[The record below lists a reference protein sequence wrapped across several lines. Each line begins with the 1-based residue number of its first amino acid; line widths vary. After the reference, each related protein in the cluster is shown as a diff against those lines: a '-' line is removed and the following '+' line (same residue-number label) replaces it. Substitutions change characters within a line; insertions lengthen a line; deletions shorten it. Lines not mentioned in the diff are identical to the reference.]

1 MKIIRKNLKAL
12 LLVLGL
18 TVTGMSWAQVISLS
32 GRVTDA
38 DTGEPLPGVTVV
50 VKGTT
55 NGTITSSAGIYN
67 LSVEKGATLQF
78 SYIGYKAIEQVVGES
93 PTINVA
99 LHTDLEQLEEV
110 VVIGYG
116 QVKKKDATGSV
127 TAVSSDD
134 FNKGAITSPQ
144 DLIIG
149 KTAGVIITSGDGA
162 PGSAATI
169 RIRGGSSMSASN
181 DPLIVIDGVPVDND
195 GISGMSNPLASINP
209 NDIES
214 FTVLKDASATAI
226 YGSRASNGVILITTK
241 KGGGKFKVSY
251 NGTATVYT
259 VAKTI
264 DVLSASEYRDLVTN
278 LFGTG
283 STAYSLMGDA
293 STDWQDKIY
302 RTSFGHDHNLSV
314 SGNAGELPYRASVGY
329 TNQDGILKTSN
340 IDRTT
345 MSVSLTPILFDNH
358 LHVNLNLK
366 GVYNKTRFA
375 NTDAIGAAIQYDPT
389 HPVMD
394 ENSVMEGGYYTWMTG
409 SSFNDQAVD
418 NPVAL
423 INLTHN
429 GAKIYRS
436 IGNMQLDYKLHF
448 LPDMRA
454 NLNLAYDYSKTD
466 GNNYTPA
473 NTSWTSSFEGNK
485 ETYKQNRKMQLFE
498 FYLNYVKNIDPIES
512 KIDVMAGYSWQHFW
526 WKESDYATN
535 VAGTTVND
543 DTSSKTQNYLVSFY
557 GRLNYTWKDRYLLT
571 FTLRDDG
578 SSRFASGN
586 RWGLF
591 PSLALAWKIKDE
603 AFLKNNQVVS
613 DLKLRLGYG
622 ITGQQDITDNDYPY
636 LASYTK
642 STSDETAQY
651 QFGNKFYDTLRPEGY
666 DANIKW
672 ESTRTYNAGLDFG
685 FMKDRISGSL
695 DYYYRKTNDLINTIP
710 VPAGSNLTNEIT
722 TNVGNLK
729 NSGIEFSV
737 NLKPISRQDMMWEIA
752 YNISYNKNEITKLT
766 QTDDPTYIGVQT
778 GGISGGVGSTIQ
790 VHSVGYPTNSFYVYK
805 QVYDDNGKPIEGVYV
820 DQNNDG
826 KINSSDLY
834 RYKKPAPDV
843 LMGISS
849 RFNYKNWDCSFSA
862 RISLGNYVY
871 NNIASNR
878 GTYYDVFNGG
888 TDYLSN
894 VVKQSEKTKFMT
906 TQYFSDYYV
915 ENGSFFRMDNI
926 SLGYQFKNLMQE
938 KINLHL
944 SAMIQN
950 VFIIT
955 KYNGLDP
962 EVFGGIDNNLYPRPR
977 MFVLGVNLGF

>member
-226 YGSRASNGVILITTK
+226 YGSRASNGVIIITTK

-251 NGTATVYT
+251 NGTASVYT
-259 VAKTI
+259 VGKTI
-264 DVLSASEYRDLVTN
+264 EVLNADEYKTLVSDLYGVS
-278 LFGTG
+278 
-283 STAYSLMGDA
+283 STAYSLLGSAD
-293 STDWQDKIY
+293 TDWQDQIY
-302 RTSFGHDHNLSV
+302 QTAIGQDHNV
-314 SGNAGELPYRASVGY
+314 NFSGSAKNLPYRVSLGY

-345 MSVSLTPILFDNH
+345 ADISLNPSFFDNY
-358 LHVNLNLK
+358 LHVNLNFK
-366 GVYNKTRFA
+366 GVYNKSRFA
-375 NTDAIGAAIQYDPT
+375 NTSAIGAAIQFDPT
-389 HPVMD
+389 HPVKD
-394 ENSVMEGGYYTWMTG
+394 DNSIQEGGYYAWMSGNT
-409 SSFNDQAVD
+409 FNSQAVS
-418 NPVAL
+418 NPVAM
-423 INLTHN
+423 INLTHDIS
-429 GAKIYRS
+429 KIYRS
-436 IGNMQLDYKLHF
+436 IGNLQLDYKLHF
-448 LPDMRA
+448 LPDMKA

-466 GNNYTPA
+466 GNKYVPA
-473 NTSWTSSFEGNK
+473 NTTWTTSFKGTQEA
-485 ETYKQNRKMQLFE
+485 YSQRKRMQLLE
-498 FYLNYVKNIDPIES
+498 FYLNYGKDIAPLES
-512 KIDVMAGYSWQHFW
+512 KIDVTAGYSWQHFW
-526 WKESDYATN
+526 NSTSDYATS
-535 VAGTTVND
+535 ADGTTVND
-543 DTSSKTQNYLVSFY
+543 DTSSKSQNYLISFF
-557 GRLNYTWKDRYLLT
+557 GRLNYSWKERYLLT

-578 SSRFASGN
+578 SSRFAADN

-603 AFLKNNQVVS
+603 SFLKNNRMIS

-622 ITGQQDITDNDYPY
+622 VTGQQDIGDDYPY
-636 LASYTK
+636 LATYSR
-642 STSDETAQY
+642 STDDETAQY
-651 QFGNKFYDTLRPEGY
+651 QFGDTFYDTLRPNGY
-666 DANIKW
+666 DENIKW
-672 ESTRTYNAGLDFG
+672 ESTTTYNAGIDFG
-685 FMKDRISGSL
+685 FLKDRITGSL
-695 DYYYRKTNDLINTIP
+695 DYYYRETNDLLNTIS
-710 VPAGSNLTNEIT
+710 VPEGSNLTNEIT
-722 TNVGNLK
+722 TNVGNL
-729 NSGIEFSV
+729 NNTGLEFSI
-737 NLKPISRQDMMWEIA
+737 NTKIISKKDIMWEIA
-752 YNISYNKNEITKLT
+752 YNLSYNKNKITKLT
-766 QTDDPTYIGVQT
+766 AYDDPTYKGVET
-778 GGISGGVGSTIQ
+778 GSISGGTGNTVQIN
-790 VHSVGYPTNSFYVYK
+790 SVGYPVKSFYVYQ
-805 QVYDDNGKPIEGVYV
+805 QVYDKDGKPVEGLYV
-820 DQNNDG
+820 DRNNDG
-826 KINSSDLY
+826 IINTDDLY
-834 RYKKPAPDV
+834 RYKKADPDV
-843 LMGISS
+843 LMGLSS
-849 RFNYKNWDCSFSA
+849 RFYYKNWDCSFSA
-862 RISLGNYVY
+862 RVSLGNYVY
-871 NNIASNR
+871 NNVASNY
-878 GTYYDVFNGG
+878 GTYYNVYNGG
-888 TDYLSN
+888 TSYLSN
-894 VVKQSEKTKFMT
+894 VVKQSEKSQFQNA
-906 TQYFSDYYV
+906 QYLSDFYV
-915 ENGSFFRMDNI
+915 ENGSFFRMDNV
-926 SLGYQFKNLMQE
+926 SLGYQFKDIFDG
-938 KINLHL
+938 KSSLHL
-944 SAMIQN
+944 SAMVQN
-950 VFIIT
+950 VFVIT

-962 EVFGGIDNNLYPRPR
+962 EIYGGIDNNLYPRPR
-977 MFVLGVNLGF
+977 TFVLGVNLDF